1 VVAAAECLLA
11 VCRLVECLV
20 AAGWTTTK
28 QFSSFFFFIFLVI
41 MPTKKPT
48 GTKKNTQETAH
59 HTIKKLEEENT
70 QLHQE
75 IMDKNDK
82 YLRTLADFQNYQKR
96 MEKEL
101 QAQKEDIKKKYL
113 LELLDLNELLK
124 KAYEDSNPKSGL
136 KLLLENLDKFL
147 EKEGITYID
156 CKGKP
161 FNYQLHNAISTI
173 EQSECVDGTILD
185 EIKKGYLVGEKLLR
199 PAHVIVA
206 KKKP

>member
-1 VVAAAECLLA
+1 
-11 VCRLVECLV
+11 
-20 AAGWTTTK
+20 
-28 QFSSFFFFIFLVI
+28 

-48 GTKKNTQETAH
+48 NTKKNIQESAQYAIT
-59 HTIKKLEEENT
+59 KLEEENT
-70 QLHQE
+70 QLQKE
-75 IMDKNDK
+75 LMEKNDK

-113 LELLDLNELLK
+113 LELLDLTELLK
-124 KAYEDSNPKSGL
+124 KSYEDPNPKSGL
-136 KLLLENLDKFL
+136 KLLLENLEKFL

-161 FNYQLHNAISTI
+161 FNYQLHNAVSTL
-173 EQSECVDGTILD
+173 EQSDCVDGTILD
-185 EIKKGYLVGEKLLR
+185 EIKKGYLLGEKLLR

>member
-1 VVAAAECLLA
+1 
-11 VCRLVECLV
+11 
-20 AAGWTTTK
+20 
-28 QFSSFFFFIFLVI
+28 

-48 GTKKNTQETAH
+48 NTKKNTQETTH
-59 HTIKKLEEENT
+59 HFIKKLEEEST

-75 IMDKNDK
+75 LTDKNDK

-101 QAQKEDIKKKYL
+101 HAQKEETKKKYL
-113 LELLDLNELLK
+113 LELLDLTELLK
-124 KAYEDSNPKSGL
+124 KAYEDPDPKSGL
-136 KLLLENLDKFL
+136 KLLLDNMDKFL
-147 EKEGITYID
+147 QKEGITYID

-161 FNYQLHNAISTI
+161 FNYQLHHAVSTI

>member
-1 VVAAAECLLA
+1 M
-11 VCRLVECLV
+11 
-20 AAGWTTTK
+20 T
-28 QFSSFFFFIFLVI
+28 
-41 MPTKKPT
+41 MPTKKVT
-48 GTKKNTQETAH
+48 EQKKPVQETLQNK
-59 HTIKKLEEENT
+59 IKKLEEENI

-96 MEKEL
+96 IEKEL
-101 QAQKEDIKKKYL
+101 QAQKEEIKKKYL
-113 LELLDLNELLK
+113 LEFLDLTELLK
-124 KAYEDSNPKSGL
+124 KAYEDSDPKSGL

-161 FNYQLHNAISTI
+161 FNYQFHNAVSAI

>member
-1 VVAAAECLLA
+1 M
-11 VCRLVECLV
+11 R
-20 AAGWTTTK
+20 
-28 QFSSFFFFIFLVI
+28 
-41 MPTKKPT
+41 
-48 GTKKNTQETAH
+48 
-59 HTIKKLEEENT
+59 HTIKKLKEENA

-75 IMDKNDK
+75 LLDKNDT

-101 QAQKEDIKKKYL
+101 QAQIEETKKKYL
-113 LELLDLNELLK
+113 LELLDLAELLK
-124 KAYEDSNPKSGL
+124 KAYEDSDPKPGL
-136 KLLLENLDKFL
+136 KLLLGNLDKLL

-161 FNYQLHNAISTI
+161 FNHQLHSAVSTI
-173 EQSECVDGTILD
+173 EQAECVDGTILD

-199 PAHVIVA
+199 PSHVIVA

>member
-1 VVAAAECLLA
+1 
-11 VCRLVECLV
+11 
-20 AAGWTTTK
+20 
-28 QFSSFFFFIFLVI
+28 
-41 MPTKKPT
+41 MPTKKST
-48 GTKKNTQETAH
+48 STKKNTQETAQ

-75 IMDKNDK
+75 LMDKNDK

-101 QAQKEDIKKKYL
+101 HAQKEEIRKKYL
-113 LELLDLNELLK
+113 LTLLDLTELLK
-124 KAYEDSNPKSGL
+124 KAYEDSDPKSGL

-147 EKEGITYID
+147 ENEGITYID

-161 FNYQLHNAISTI
+161 FNYQLHNAVSTI
-173 EQSECVDGTILD
+173 EQSDCVDGTILE

>member
-1 VVAAAECLLA
+1 
-11 VCRLVECLV
+11 
-20 AAGWTTTK
+20 
-28 QFSSFFFFIFLVI
+28 

-48 GTKKNTQETAH
+48 DTKKNTQETAH

-75 IMDKNDK
+75 LINKNDK

-96 MEKEL
+96 MDKEL
-101 QAQKEDIKKKYL
+101 QAQKEEIKKKYL
-113 LELLDLNELLK
+113 LELLDLIELLK
-124 KAYEDSNPKSGL
+124 QAYEDSNPKSGL
-136 KLLLENLDKFL
+136 KLLLENLNKFL

-161 FNYQLHNAISTI
+161 FNYQLHNAVSTI
-173 EQSECVDGTILD
+173 EQSECADGTILD
-185 EIKKGYLVGEKLLR
+185 EVKKGYMVGEKLLR
-199 PAHVIVA
+199 PACVIVA

>member
-1 VVAAAECLLA
+1 
-11 VCRLVECLV
+11 
-20 AAGWTTTK
+20 
-28 QFSSFFFFIFLVI
+28 
-41 MPTKKPT
+41 MPTKKLT
-48 GTKKNTQETAH
+48 DTKKNTQEIAQ
-59 HTIKKLEEENT
+59 HTLKKLEEEKT

-75 IMDKNDK
+75 LNDKNDK

-124 KAYEDSNPKSGL
+124 KAYEDPNPKLGL
-136 KLLLENLDKFL
+136 KLLLENLEKYL

-161 FNYQLHNAISTI
+161 FNYQIHDAVSTI

-185 EIKKGYLVGEKLLR
+185 EITKGYLVGEKLLR
-199 PAHVIVA
+199 PARVIVA

>member
-1 VVAAAECLLA
+1 M
-11 VCRLVECLV
+11 
-20 AAGWTTTK
+20 
-28 QFSSFFFFIFLVI
+28 S
-41 MPTKKPT
+41 TKKPT
-48 GTKKNTQETAH
+48 DTKKNTQETAQQ
-59 HTIKKLEEENT
+59 TIKNLKEENT
-70 QLHQE
+70 KLHQE
-75 IMDKNDK
+75 LLDKNDK

-113 LELLDLNELLK
+113 LELLDLTELLK
-124 KAYEDSNPKSGL
+124 KASDDPSPKSGL
-136 KLLLENLDKFL
+136 ILILENLEKFL

-161 FNYQLHNAISTI
+161 FNYQIHDAVSTI

-185 EIKKGYLVGEKLLR
+185 EITKGYLVGEKLLR
-199 PAHVIVA
+199 PARVIVA

>member
-1 VVAAAECLLA
+1 
-11 VCRLVECLV
+11 
-20 AAGWTTTK
+20 
-28 QFSSFFFFIFLVI
+28 

-59 HTIKKLEEENT
+59 QTIKKLEEENT

-75 IMDKNDK
+75 SMDKNDK

-101 QAQKEDIKKKYL
+101 QAQKEAIKKKYL
-113 LELLDLNELLK
+113 LELLDLTELLK
-124 KAYEDSNPKSGL
+124 KAYEDSDPKSGL
-136 KLLLENLDKFL
+136 KLLLENL
-147 EKEGITYID
+147 E
-156 CKGKP
+156 GKP
-161 FNYQLHNAISTI
+161 FNYQLHNAVSTI

>member
-1 VVAAAECLLA
+1 M
-11 VCRLVECLV
+11 
-20 AAGWTTTK
+20 
-28 QFSSFFFFIFLVI
+28 S
-41 MPTKKPT
+41 TKKPT
-48 GTKKNTQETAH
+48 GTKKNTQETANH
-59 HTIKKLEEENT
+59 ILKKLEEENT
-70 QLHQE
+70 LLHQE
-75 IMDKNDK
+75 LIDKNDK

-101 QAQKEDIKKKYL
+101 HAQKEDIKKKYL
-113 LELLDLNELLK
+113 LELLDLTELLK
-124 KAYEDSNPKSGL
+124 KAYDDSDPKSGL

-147 EKEGITYID
+147 KKEGITYID

-161 FNYQLHNAISTI
+161 FNYQLHNAVSTI

-199 PAHVIVA
+199 PARVIVA

>member
-1 VVAAAECLLA
+1 
-11 VCRLVECLV
+11 
-20 AAGWTTTK
+20 
-28 QFSSFFFFIFLVI
+28 
-41 MPTKKPT
+41 MPTKKPNV
-48 GTKKNTQETAH
+48 TKKNIQETAH

-70 QLHQE
+70 RFHQE
-75 IMDKNDK
+75 LIDKNNK

-101 QAQKEDIKKKYL
+101 HAQKEDIKKKYL
-113 LELLDLNELLK
+113 LELLDLTELLK
-124 KAYEDSNPKSGL
+124 KAYEDSDPKSGL

-161 FNYQLHNAISTI
+161 FNYQLHNAVSTI
-173 EQSECVDGTILD
+173 EQSECVDGIILD

>member
-1 VVAAAECLLA
+1 
-11 VCRLVECLV
+11 
-20 AAGWTTTK
+20 
-28 QFSSFFFFIFLVI
+28 

-48 GTKKNTQETAH
+48 GTQKNTQETAH
-59 HTIKKLEEENT
+59 QNIKKLEVENT

-113 LELLDLNELLK
+113 LELLDLTELLK
-124 KAYEDSNPKSGL
+124 KAYEDSDSKSGL

>member
-1 VVAAAECLLA
+1 
-11 VCRLVECLV
+11 
-20 AAGWTTTK
+20 
-28 QFSSFFFFIFLVI
+28 
-41 MPTKKPT
+41 MPTKKLT
-48 GTKKNTQETAH
+48 DTKKNTQEIAQ
-59 HTIKKLEEENT
+59 HTLKKLEEVKT
-70 QLHQE
+70 QLNQE
-75 IMDKNDK
+75 LNDKNDK

-113 LELLDLNELLK
+113 LELLDLTELLK
-124 KAYEDSNPKSGL
+124 KASEDPNPKSGL
-136 KLLLENLDKFL
+136 KLILENLDKFL

-161 FNYQLHNAISTI
+161 FNYQFHNAVSTI
-173 EQSECVDGTILD
+173 EQFECVDGTILD

-199 PAHVIVA
+199 PARVIVA

>member
-1 VVAAAECLLA
+1 
-11 VCRLVECLV
+11 
-20 AAGWTTTK
+20 
-28 QFSSFFFFIFLVI
+28 

-48 GTKKNTQETAH
+48 STTKKTQETAH
-59 HTIKKLEEENT
+59 HKKKILEEENT

-75 IMDKNDK
+75 LMNKNDK

-113 LELLDLNELLK
+113 LELLDLTELLK

-156 CKGKP
+156 CKGKS
-161 FNYQLHNAISTI
+161 FNYQLHNAVSTI

-185 EIKKGYLVGEKLLR
+185 EIKKGYLLGEKLLR

>member
-1 VVAAAECLLA
+1 
-11 VCRLVECLV
+11 
-20 AAGWTTTK
+20 
-28 QFSSFFFFIFLVI
+28 

-48 GTKKNTQETAH
+48 DTKKQTHETQQNK
-59 HTIKKLEEENT
+59 IKKLEEDIQQVKT
-70 QLHQE
+70 E
-75 IMDKNDK
+75 IIEKNNK

-96 MEKEL
+96 IEKEL
-101 QAQKEDIKKKYL
+101 QGQKEEIKKKYL
-113 LELLDLNELLK
+113 LEILDLTELLK
-124 KAYEDSNPKSGL
+124 KAYEDSDPKSGL
-136 KLLLENLDKFL
+136 KLLLENMNKFL

-161 FNYQLHNAISTI
+161 FNYQLHNAVSTI

-206 KKKP
+206 KKKPQ

>member
-1 VVAAAECLLA
+1 VA
-11 VCRLVECLV
+11 
-20 AAGWTTTK
+20 AAGWTTT
-28 QFSSFFFFIFLVI
+28 SPTPFFLFFIFLVI

-113 LELLDLNELLK
+113 LELLDLTELLK
-124 KAYEDSNPKSGL
+124 KAYEDSDPKSGL

>member
-1 VVAAAECLLA
+1 
-11 VCRLVECLV
+11 
-20 AAGWTTTK
+20 
-28 QFSSFFFFIFLVI
+28 

-48 GTKKNTQETAH
+48 DTKKNTQETAH

-70 QLHQE
+70 RLHQE
-75 IMDKNDK
+75 LIDKNDK

-113 LELLDLNELLK
+113 LELLDLTELLK
-124 KAYEDSNPKSGL
+124 KAYEDPEPKLGL

-147 EKEGITYID
+147 KKEGITYID

-161 FNYQLHNAISTI
+161 FNYQIHNAVSTI
-173 EQSECVDGTILD
+173 EQSDCVDGTILD

-199 PAHVIVA
+199 PSHVIVA

>member
-1 VVAAAECLLA
+1 M
-11 VCRLVECLV
+11 
-20 AAGWTTTK
+20 T
-28 QFSSFFFFIFLVI
+28 
-41 MPTKKPT
+41 TKKPT
-48 GTKKNTQETAH
+48 GTKKNTQETAN
-59 HTIKKLEEENT
+59 HTLKKLEEENT
-70 QLHQE
+70 LLHQE
-75 IMDKNDK
+75 LIDKNDK

-101 QAQKEDIKKKYL
+101 QAQKEDTKKKYL
-113 LELLDLNELLK
+113 LELLDLTELLK
-124 KAYEDSNPKSGL
+124 KAYEDPNPKSGL

-147 EKEGITYID
+147 EKEGITCID

-161 FNYQLHNAISTI
+161 FNYQLHNAVSTI

-199 PAHVIVA
+199 PALVTVA

>member
-1 VVAAAECLLA
+1 
-11 VCRLVECLV
+11 
-20 AAGWTTTK
+20 
-28 QFSSFFFFIFLVI
+28 

-59 HTIKKLEEENT
+59 HNIKKLEEENT

-75 IMDKNDK
+75 LMDKNDK

-113 LELLDLNELLK
+113 LELLDLTELLK
-124 KAYEDSNPKSGL
+124 KAYEDSDPKSGL

-156 CKGKP
+156 CIGKP
-161 FNYQLHNAISTI
+161 FNYQFHNAVSTI

-199 PAHVIVA
+199 PACVIVA

>member
-1 VVAAAECLLA
+1 
-11 VCRLVECLV
+11 
-20 AAGWTTTK
+20 
-28 QFSSFFFFIFLVI
+28 

-48 GTKKNTQETAH
+48 NTKKNTQETAH

-70 QLHQE
+70 KLHQE
-75 IMDKNDK
+75 LNDKNDK
-82 YLRTLADFQNYQKR
+82 YLRALADFQNYQKR
-96 MEKEL
+96 IEKEL
-101 QAQKEDIKKKYL
+101 QTQKEEIKKKYL
-113 LELLDLNELLK
+113 LELLDLTELLK
-124 KAYEDSNPKSGL
+124 KAYEDSDPKAGL
-136 KLLLENLDKFL
+136 KLLLENLAKFL
-147 EKEGITYID
+147 EKEGVTYID

-173 EQSECVDGTILD
+173 EQVECVDGTILD

>member
-1 VVAAAECLLA
+1 
-11 VCRLVECLV
+11 
-20 AAGWTTTK
+20 
-28 QFSSFFFFIFLVI
+28 

-48 GTKKNTQETAH
+48 STKKNTQESTHAF
-59 HTIKKLEEENT
+59 IKKLEEENT
-70 QLHQE
+70 RFHQE
-75 IMDKNDK
+75 IIDKNNK

-96 MEKEL
+96 IEKEL
-101 QAQKEDIKKKYL
+101 QGQKEEIKKKYL
-113 LELLDLNELLK
+113 LEFLDLTELLK
-124 KAYEDSNPKSGL
+124 KAYEDPDPKPGL
-136 KLLLENLDKFL
+136 KLLLENMNKFL

-161 FNYQLHNAISTI
+161 FDYQLHNAVSTV

-199 PAHVIVA
+199 PACVIVA